1 MLPVA
6 RVTDVHT
13 CPLCGP
19 NMITKGGTATADGLP
34 IARVG
39 DMTACGAT
47 IVTGS
52 SLATEG
58 GMPVAYLG
66 STTSHGGVITTGSPT
81 QTVMP

>member
-1 MLPVA
+1 MLPIA
-6 RVTDVHT
+6 RVTDTHV
-13 CPLCGP
+13 CPAHGP
-19 NMITKGGTATADGLP
+19 NVIISGGRSTSGGLP

-52 SLATEG
+52 SKATEG

-66 STTSHGGVITTGSPT
+66 STTNHGGLITTGSPMHL
-81 QTVMP
+81 VMP